1 MKCVNC
7 GNEVGGKGKTCSDKC
22 RKAISRAS
30 VTDDGSVTTPSV
42 TNVTVNPDNVTVGTE
57 CDKIPAPNSITLT
70 ESDTL
75 SSMALPNGTTSHYAV
90 DVTLTTADIVA
101 MSNDEAIALL
111 YSWLQG
117 KGTAYQYRVAVLA
130 YKYSNIHGMANTW
143 PIDSAALADGP

>member
-7 GNEVGGKGKTCSDKC
+7 GNEYESKRVDSKYCSGNC
-22 RKAISRAS
+22 RVTAKRNRD
-30 VTDDGSVTTPSV
+30 VTDNLVT
-42 TNVTVNPDNVTVGTE
+42 DNVTFSSDSITSSPE
-57 CDKIPAPNSITLT
+57 TITLT

-130 YKYSNIHGMANTW
+130 YKYSNIHGLANTW
-143 PIDSAALADGP
+143 PIDSAALADSPEDAQD